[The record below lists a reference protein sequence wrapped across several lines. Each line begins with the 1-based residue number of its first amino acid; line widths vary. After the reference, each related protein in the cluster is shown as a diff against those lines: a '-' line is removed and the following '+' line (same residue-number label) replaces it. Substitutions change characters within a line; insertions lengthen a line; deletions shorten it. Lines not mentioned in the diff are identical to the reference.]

1 MTPEII
7 QIEDVSFDSDT
18 NQVTVIAVLDDVV
31 QVRSASWF
39 DPPEYGAAR
48 CETSFEIDDDVNYND
63 YSELKDYL
71 QFADWNVLLDTY
83 DDYDAYDDYI
93 D

>member
-18 NQVTVIAVLDDVV
+18 NQVTVTAVLDDVV

-63 YSELKDYL
+63 HSELEDYL
-71 QFADWNVLLDTY
+71 QVADWNVVRDTY
-83 DDYDAYDDYI
+83 DDYI

>member
-18 NQVTVIAVLDDVV
+18 QKVTVTAVLDDVV
-31 QVRSASWF
+31 QVRGSSWF

-63 YSELKDYL
+63 YSELEDYL
-71 QFADWNVLLDTY
+71 QVADWNVLRDTY
-83 DDYDAYDDYI
+83 EDYI

>member
-63 YSELKDYL
+63 HSELKDYL

-83 DDYDAYDDYI
+83 DDYI

>member
-18 NQVTVIAVLDDVV
+18 QKVTVTAVLDDVV
-31 QVRSASWF
+31 QVRGSSWF

-63 YSELKDYL
+63 YSELEEYL
-71 QFADWNVLLDTY
+71 QVADWNVVRDTY
-83 DDYDAYDDYI
+83 DDYI